1 MTTLDPIIVD
11 QLDGLLT
18 GETNPITVLAN
29 ASALLNDLMTDLNW
43 AGFYLYNDKTGQLD
57 LGPFQGKVACMHI
70 QPENGVVGTS
80 YAQNA
85 VLRVPNVHEFAGHIA
100 CDSASNAEIVV
111 PITVDNRVVA
121 IMDIDSPTLD
131 RFSENDEAILTKFGE
146 TLAAHLDTAALN
158 TVY

>member
-1 MTTLDPIIVD
+1 
-11 QLDGLLT
+11 
-18 GETNPITVLAN
+18 
-29 ASALLNDLMTDLNW
+29 
-43 AGFYLYNDKTGQLD
+43 
-57 LGPFQGKVACMHI
+57 
-70 QPENGVVGTS
+70 
-80 YAQNA
+80 
-85 VLRVPNVHEFAGHIA
+85 VPNVHEFAGHIA